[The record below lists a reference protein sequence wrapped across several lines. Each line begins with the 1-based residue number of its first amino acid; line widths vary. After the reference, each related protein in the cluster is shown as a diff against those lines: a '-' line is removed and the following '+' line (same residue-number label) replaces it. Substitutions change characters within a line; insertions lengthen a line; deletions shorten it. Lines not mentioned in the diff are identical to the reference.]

1 MGEDQLYMLEQ
12 CWEIFRPFSTVYAET
27 LCDVRR
33 VMRIDYFENGNLM
46 NNNRA

>member
-1 MGEDQLYMLEQ
+1 MGEDQLSMLEQ

-33 VMRIDYFENGNLM
+33 VMRIDYFEREFV